1 MDAIV
6 YWIGTHEAEIHF
18 LDAILSAYDGL
29 AVVRREFKVE
39 DGETLYRVYVSPGME
54 EEFLELVERLR
65 KRTTIGRLV
74 REGEADVSSVS

>member
-18 LDAILSAYDGL
+18 LDAILSAYDSL
-29 AVVRREFKVE
+29 AVVRREFKVD